1 MWHIHT
7 REHLLS
13 LKKEGRSDTNHNVGE
28 GIPTGSAVKNSP
40 AMQETRD
47 TPTWS
52 LGWEDPLEEGMA
64 TQSSILAWRIPRG
77 RGVWRATIHLVAKSR
92 TRLSDSV
99 QHSQLYF

>member
-64 TQSSILAWRIPRG
+64 TQSSILPW
-77 RGVWRATIHLVAKSR
+77 
-92 TRLSDSV
+92 RLSGTEDPGGLQSIG
-99 QHSQLYF
+99 SQRMGHD